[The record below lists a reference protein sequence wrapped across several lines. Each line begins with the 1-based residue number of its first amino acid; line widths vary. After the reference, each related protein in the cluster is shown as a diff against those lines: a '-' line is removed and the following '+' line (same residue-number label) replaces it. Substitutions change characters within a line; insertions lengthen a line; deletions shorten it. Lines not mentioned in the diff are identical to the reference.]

1 MGNRCSGK
9 EQDNRRKKVLHD
21 GLSIRLKNGRLEN
34 GSNERKLTAYSAL
47 LAERIRHLV
56 SRHRDI
62 TGKKMFGGVCF
73 LLNGNILM
81 GLWKDLLIACV
92 SKDSYEAAL
101 LKAYVGDSTLL
112 ASQ

>member
-1 MGNRCSGK
+1 MVALKMGRMNANSRHTPHYLQS
-9 EQDNRRKKVLHD
+9 
-21 GLSIRLKNGRLEN
+21 
-34 GSNERKLTAYSAL
+34 
-47 LAERIRHLV
+47 RIRHLV

-73 LLNGNILM
+73 LLNGNILL